1 MAEPDVSGLLTVQQA
16 IRIIDAS
23 PVKPRVAR
31 VRLEDAAGL
40 RLAAP
45 LVADRDYPPFDRSLM
60 DGFAVRS
67 ADVAAEGA
75 SLKVIGE
82 VAAGQWPSQSVA
94 PGEAIAIMTGAPLPG
109 GADGVVPVEDVEKEA
124 DSIRILRPGD
134 PRRYVAA
141 RGSDCPAGKEVVATG
156 TAIGPAQIAVAATVG
171 AAQVDVYASPRVAVL
186 STGDEL
192 VSVDAQP
199 GPSQIRNSNGPML
212 IALLR
217 KMGCETTDLGTIP
230 DRPDML
236 RSALEAGLRHDAL
249 FVSGGMSMGTYDYVP
264 RLLQELGVELKITKL
279 RIKPGKPF
287 IFGTRGDSFVFGL
300 PGNPVSAFVCTVRL
314 ASRLLTRLAG
324 GAVQEKWLTGRMT
337 VGMPANGPRE
347 FYQPAIRTA
356 AAGTISAQSEFAP
369 IIPLG
374 WKGSAD
380 LFTLAMANVLL
391 VRGENEPP
399 VPKGTIVRVLEV

>member
-1 MAEPDVSGLLTVQQA
+1 VL
-16 IRIIDAS
+16 
-23 PVKPRVAR
+23 PV
-31 VRLEDAAGL
+31 
-40 RLAAP
+40 
-45 LVADRDYPPFDRSLM
+45 
-60 DGFAVRS
+60 
-67 ADVAAEGA
+67 
-75 SLKVIGE
+75 
-82 VAAGQWPSQSVA
+82 
-94 PGEAIAIMTGAPLPG
+94 
-109 GADGVVPVEDVEKEA
+109 
-124 DSIRILRPGD
+124 
-134 PRRYVAA
+134 
-141 RGSDCPAGKEVVATG
+141 G
-156 TAIGPAQIAVAATVG
+156 TQVGPAQVAVAATVG
-171 AAQVDVYASPRVAVL
+171 AATLEVFAAPRVAVL

-192 VSVDAQP
+192 VPVDAQP

-230 DRPDML
+230 DHPEKL

-287 IFGTRGDSFVFGL
+287 IFGTRGDPFVFGL

-324 GAVQEKWLTGRMT
+324 GAVQEKWLTGRMI
-337 VGMPANGPRE
+337 VGLPANGPRE

-369 IIPLG
+369 ITPLG